1 MSKLLNEWPVVWRR
15 FNPATETWSYHAEEL
30 KGLTCEP
37 LYTAPPTRALR
48 DHFAGL
54 AMQGLMLGWNKMND
68 MYEYDVNVYTADRA
82 YVIADAMLKAR
93 R

>member
-37 LYTAPPTRALR
+37 LYTAPPERTLR

-54 AMQGLMLGWNKMND
+54 AMQTLPKNIPD
-68 MYEYDVNVYTADRA
+68 METLARLSYTM
-82 YVIADAMLKAR
+82 ADAMIAERVKKDD
-93 R
+93 